1 MGSLIGEPRRGDA
14 DPGRWAAALSRQWGL
29 LNGSPSP
36 DLKERALAFM
46 DRDTFA
52 PSDGEPSN
60 KVDMDPYGI
69 RRLMGSFGLTG
80 KTISAMT
87 GGEVSD
93 SSVSRWSK
101 EDPDGDPNDWCTR
114 DKHKRAT
121 IENAGRLALV
131 FLCAGCAADGR
142 NVATLGTGNGMST
155 AMGPQAQAAARMWCE
170 GVTHTDPHPFDTEA
184 ADERYQLMEI
194 VKLIDQDGCRE
205 LKRHAIGILLDET
218 KQTDEELYG
227 MMEYL
232 HDLTGY
238 RYGVN

>member
-1 MGSLIGEPRRGDA
+1 MRNLIGGSRRGNA
-14 DPGRWAAALSRQWGL
+14 DPEKWTAELSHQWRSL
-29 LNGSPSP
+29 HGSPSP
-36 DLKERALAFM
+36 DLVERALAFM
-46 DRDTFA
+46 DRDTFD
-52 PSDGEPSN
+52 PSEGEPS
-60 KVDMDPYGI
+60 KRVEMDPAGI
-69 RRLMGSFGLTG
+69 RRLMVSFGLTG
-80 KTISAMT
+80 KVISTMT
-87 GGEVSD
+87 GGEISD

-101 EDPDGDPNDWCTR
+101 KDPDGDPNDWRTF
-114 DKHKRAT
+114 DKHKWAN

-142 NVATLGTGNGMST
+142 DVATLGTRTGMNP
-155 AMGPQAQAAARMWCE
+155 AMGPQAQAVARMWCE

-184 ADERYQLMEI
+184 DDERYQLMEL